1 MFILGYLATQK
12 GYKLLNLMT
21 NKTFV
26 SRDVIFYEHIFPFK
40 QSSTNQYKHPIPAFF
55 PVHTPVQH
63 STACDDEDIIPC
75 PPLDQA

>member
-40 QSSTNQYKHPIPAFF
+40 
-55 PVHTPVQH
+55 
-63 STACDDEDIIPC
+63 
-75 PPLDQA
+75 